1 MSKQLCLVLSLAF
14 LTSSIYAQFD
24 PNKIDI
30 VRDKYGVPHI
40 FAKTDPE
47 VAYGLAYA
55 HSEDDFAT
63 IQEIVMAGKALMGQY
78 QGKKGASTDYIIHL
92 LRIPELIEER
102 YERDLSPDFKKLLE
116 GYCAGLNA
124 YAAKHPQE
132 VLLKKTFPV
141 TPKDMMQMVMLQ
153 LCVVSG
159 ADKALSSIFNGKV
172 PLLEKYK
179 TGGSNAFAFNSR
191 KTTDGQV
198 YLDINAHQPLEG
210 IVAFYEAHLSSEQ
223 GLNILGAT
231 FPGAPCIL
239 HGCNENL
246 GWAHTVNNPDKYDIY
261 QLEMNPNN
269 KLQYKF
275 EDKWETLE
283 ERNAHL
289 KVKIKGVNVGVRK
302 KAYWSKYGPT
312 LITERGT
319 FSLRMPALMDIRGM
333 EQWYRYNKAKNYTEF
348 KTALN
353 MAAIPGYNIVYADRF
368 DTIYYISNAR
378 IPIRNPKY
386 NWEKTLP
393 GNTSATL
400 WTEMHP
406 VADLPQVLQPQSGF
420 VFNTNHSPFHATE
433 GVENPKNTDLTM
445 GYETLENNR
454 SKRFIELLSGY
465 DKVSFEVFKKI
476 KFDRQYPSNYAFPIN
491 INAVFSLKAAEYPD
505 IADVINNLNHWNKS
519 TDAESIGAAT
529 FYFVYKIVSESQK
542 EYPRTGTITKAQ
554 SVTLLTQAKAEMLKT
569 FGKTD
574 LKLGD
579 IQKLVRG
586 DKALPQGGLPDV
598 LAPMR
603 SVPYKNGMVKGVHGD
618 GYVELVRFPKE
629 GLPIIESV
637 NAYGASNKKDSP
649 HYTDQMELS
658 TQQKTKPM
666 TLKKE
671 DVYKNAERVYHPQ

>member
-1 MSKQLCLVLSLAF
+1 MYQQLFLFFSLF
-14 LTSSIYAQFD
+14 LFTPSVSAQFD
-24 PNKIDI
+24 PTKIDI

-40 FAKTDPE
+40 YAKTDAE

-63 IQEIVMAGKALMGQY
+63 IQQGLMSGKALLGRY
-78 QGKKGASTDYIIHL
+78 QGQKGASIDYIIHL
-92 LRIPELIEER
+92 LRIPEFVEEH
-102 YERDLSPDFKKLLE
+102 YERDLSSEFKHLLE

-132 VLLKKTFPV
+132 VLLKKAFPAK
-141 TPKDMMQMVMLQ
+141 PKDMMQQVMLQ

-172 PLLEKYK
+172 PLLENYK

-191 KTTDGQV
+191 KTEDGQV

-210 IVAFYEAHLSSEQ
+210 MVAFYEAHLCSEE
-223 GLNILGAT
+223 GLNILGAL

-246 GWAHTVNNPDKYDIY
+246 GWAHTVNDPDKLDIY
-261 QLEMNPNN
+261 QLEINPTN

-275 EDKWETLE
+275 DDKWETLE
-283 ERNAHL
+283 ERNAPL
-289 KVKIKGVNVGVRK
+289 KVKIKGVVVPVNR

-312 LITERGT
+312 MITPRGT
-319 FSLRMPALMDIRGM
+319 FSVRMPALMDIRGM
-333 EQWYRYNKAKNYTEF
+333 EQWYRYNKAKNFTEF
-348 KTALN
+348 KAALN
-353 MAAIPGYNIVYADRF
+353 MMAIPGYNIVYADRF
-368 DTIYYISNAR
+368 DTIYYISNGR

-386 NWEKTLP
+386 SWKNTLP

-400 WTEMHP
+400 WTDMHP

-420 VFNTNHSPFHATE
+420 VFNTNHSPFHSTE
-433 GVENPKNTDLTM
+433 GTDNPKVTDVTM
-445 GYETLENNR
+445 GYETHENNR
-454 SKRFIELLSGY
+454 SRRFEELVAKL
-465 DKVSFEVFKKI
+465 DKVSFEDFKKI
-476 KFDRQYPSNYAFPIN
+476 KFDRTYPSVYTFPMN
-491 INAVFSLKAAEYPD
+491 IDALFSLKATDYPELAEL
-505 IADVINNLNHWNKS
+505 INNLNQWDKS
-519 TDAESIGAAT
+519 TDAESLGAGT
-529 FYFVYKIVSESQK
+529 FYTLFKIITESPN
-542 EYPRTGTITKAQ
+542 EFPRTGTITKEQCIALM
-554 SVTLLTQAKAEMLKT
+554 TKGKAEMLKN
-569 FGKTD
+569 FGRTN

-586 DKALPQGGLPDV
+586 NKELPQGGIPDV

-637 NAYGASNKKDSP
+637 NAFGASSKKDSP
-649 HYTDQMELS
+649 HYTDQMEMS
-658 TQQKTKPM
+658 THQKTKPM
-666 TLKKE
+666 SLKKE
-671 DVYKNAERVYHPQ
+671 DIYKNAERVYHPQ